1 MPLPLVFLRGVGQDL
16 AGAYSWYEEQGSGLG
31 ARYLAS
37 VDRAFDEM
45 QSHPALFSRVNAE
58 VRRASV
64 FRFPYSV
71 FYRVEPKRIVVLA
84 VLHSARDPDLWPK
97 ARRKPR

>member
-16 AGAYSWYEEQGSGLG
+16 AGAYRWYEEQGQGLG
-31 ARYLAS
+31 ARFLAS
-37 VDRAFDEM
+37 VDRAFDDV
-45 QSHPALFSRVNAE
+45 QNHPELFARVNEE

-64 FRFPYSV
+64 SRFPYSI
-71 FYRVEPKRIVVLA
+71 FYRVETRRVVVLA
-84 VLHSARDPDLWPK
+84 VLHSARDPNLWPK